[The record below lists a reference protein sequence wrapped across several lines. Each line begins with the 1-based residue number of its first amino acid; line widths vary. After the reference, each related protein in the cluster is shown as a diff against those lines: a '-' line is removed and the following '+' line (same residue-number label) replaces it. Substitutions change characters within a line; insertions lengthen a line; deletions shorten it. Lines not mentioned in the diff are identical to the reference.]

1 MSNQLFDL
9 HLAQTTPYPLGIE
22 IVRGEGIYL
31 YGPNHEQYIDFVS
44 GIGVNNLGHGQ
55 PEILAAIHEQVDRH
69 LHAMVYG
76 EYIQRSQTQAAEIL
90 VSMLPEQLD
99 CCYFV
104 NSGAEA
110 IEAAMKLVKRV
121 TGRTEIIAFQGAY
134 HGNTHGA
141 MSISYNEKKKG
152 AFRPLLPDVSFI
164 RLNHWDDLYL
174 ITTHTAGVFLETI
187 QGDAGIRIPNPL
199 FLHALR
205 ARCTEQGAMLVLD
218 EIQCGMGRTGKV
230 FAFEHYDIVPD
241 VLVLGKAL
249 GGGMPIG
256 CVVSQQK
263 MIAQLSFDPIL
274 GHISTFAGHPVACA
288 ASAAALR
295 IYRDSSIVDEVEQK
309 GAWIEQQLIDH
320 PLVKEIR
327 RKGFYFAIDLENE
340 QVVQQVVEKCLS
352 KGLITFWFLS
362 CPWSFR
368 IAPPLTIQQHEI
380 EESLSILKWAL
391 DASC

>member
-22 IVRGEGIYL
+22 IERGEGIYL
-31 YGPNHEQYIDFVS
+31 YGPNNEQYIDFVS

-152 AFRPLLPDVSFI
+152 AFRPLLPDVAFI
-164 RLNHWDDLYL
+164 RLNHWDDLSL

-199 FLHALR
+199 FLQALR

-230 FAFEHYDIVPD
+230 FAFEHYDIIPD

-256 CVVSQQK
+256 CVVSHQN

-288 ASAAALR
+288 AVAAALR
-295 IYRDSSIVDEVEQK
+295 IYRDSSIVEEVEGK
-309 GAWIEQQLIDH
+309 GAWIEEQLIDH

-368 IAPPLTIQQHEI
+368 IAPPLTIQQHEM
-380 EESLSILKWAL
+380 EECVSILKCAL

>member
-9 HLAQTTPYPLGIE
+9 HLAQTTPYPLSIE
-22 IVRGEGIYL
+22 IERGEGIYL
-31 YGPNHEQYIDFVS
+31 YGPNNDQYIDFVS

-152 AFRPLLPDVSFI
+152 AFRPLLPDVAFI
-164 RLNHWDDLYL
+164 RLNHWDDLSL

-199 FLHALR
+199 FLQALR

-288 ASAAALR
+288 AAAAALR
-295 IYRDSSIVDEVEQK
+295 IYRDSSIVEEVEGK
-309 GAWIEQQLIDH
+309 GAWIEEQLIDH

-368 IAPPLTIQQHEI
+368 IAPPLTIQQHEM
-380 EESLSILKWAL
+380 EECVSILKCAL

>member
-1 MSNQLFDL
+1 
-9 HLAQTTPYPLGIE
+9 
-22 IVRGEGIYL
+22 
-31 YGPNHEQYIDFVS
+31 
-44 GIGVNNLGHGQ
+44 
-55 PEILAAIHEQVDRH
+55 
-69 LHAMVYG
+69 
-76 EYIQRSQTQAAEIL
+76 
-90 VSMLPEQLD
+90 
-99 CCYFV
+99 
-104 NSGAEA
+104 
-110 IEAAMKLVKRV
+110 
-121 TGRTEIIAFQGAY
+121 
-134 HGNTHGA
+134 

-152 AFRPLLPDVSFI
+152 AFRPLLPDVAFI
-164 RLNHWDDLYL
+164 RLNHWDDLSL

-199 FLHALR
+199 FLQALR

-230 FAFEHYDIVPD
+230 FAFEHYDIIPD

-288 ASAAALR
+288 AAAAALR
-295 IYRDSSIVDEVEQK
+295 IYRDSSIVEEVEGK
-309 GAWIEQQLIDH
+309 GAWIEEQLIDH

-368 IAPPLTIQQHEI
+368 IAPPLTIQQHEM
-380 EESLSILKWAL
+380 EECVSILKCVL

>member
-22 IVRGEGIYL
+22 IERGEGIYL
-31 YGPNHEQYIDFVS
+31 YGPNNEQYIDFVS

-76 EYIQRSQTQAAEIL
+76 EYIQRSQSQAAEIL
-90 VSMLPEQLD
+90 VSMLPEHLD

-152 AFRPLLPDVSFI
+152 TFRPLLPDVAFI
-164 RLNHWDDLYL
+164 RLNHWDDLSL
-174 ITTHTAGVFLETI
+174 ITTQTAGVFLETI

-199 FLHALR
+199 FLQALR
-205 ARCTEQGAMLVLD
+205 KRCTEQGAMLVLD

-288 ASAAALR
+288 AAAAALR
-295 IYRDSSIVDEVEQK
+295 IYRDSSIVEEVEQK
-309 GAWIEQQLIDH
+309 GGWIEQQLIDH

-340 QVVQQVVEKCLS
+340 QVVQKVVEKCLS

-368 IAPPLTIQQHEI
+368 IAPPLTIQQHEM
-380 EESLSILKWAL
+380 EDCVSILKCAL

>member
-9 HLAQTTPYPLGIE
+9 HLAQTTPYPLGIDIE
-22 IVRGEGIYL
+22 RGEGIYL
-31 YGPNHEQYIDFVS
+31 YGPNNEQYIDFVS

-152 AFRPLLPDVSFI
+152 AFRPLLPDVAFI
-164 RLNHWDDLYL
+164 RLNHWDDLSL

-199 FLHALR
+199 FLQALR
-205 ARCTEQGAMLVLD
+205 ARCTEHGAMLVLD

-256 CVVSQQK
+256 CVVSQRK
-263 MIAQLSFDPIL
+263 LIAQLSFDPIL

-288 ASAAALR
+288 AAAAALR
-295 IYRDSSIVDEVEQK
+295 IYRDSSIVDEVEGK
-309 GAWIEQQLIDH
+309 GAWIEEQLIDH

-368 IAPPLTIQQHEI
+368 IAPPLTIQQDEL
-380 EESLSILKWAL
+380 EECVSILKCAL

>member
-1 MSNQLFDL
+1 MSNVLFDL

-22 IVRGEGIYL
+22 IERGEGIYL
-31 YGPNHEQYIDFVS
+31 FGPKNERYIDFVS

-121 TGRTEIIAFQGAY
+121 TGRTEIVAFQGAY

-141 MSISYNEKKKG
+141 MSISYNEKKKS
-152 AFRPLLPDVSFI
+152 AFRPLLPDVTFI
-164 RLNHWDDLYL
+164 RLNHWDDLSL
-174 ITTHTAGVFLETI
+174 ITTRTAGVFLETI

-199 FLHALR
+199 FLKALR
-205 ARCTEQGAMLVLD
+205 TRCTEQGAMLVLD

-241 VLVLGKAL
+241 VIVLGKAL

-256 CVVSQQK
+256 CLVGQRE

-288 ASAAALR
+288 AAAAALR
-295 IYRDSSIVDEVEQK
+295 IYRDSSIVEEVEGK
-309 GAWIEQQLIDH
+309 GAWIEEQLIDH

-340 QVVQQVVEKCLS
+340 HVVQQVVEKCLS

-368 IAPPLTIQQHEI
+368 IAPPLTIQQHEL
-380 EESLSILKWAL
+380 EECVGILKWAM
-391 DASC
+391 DTSC

>member
-1 MSNQLFDL
+1 
-9 HLAQTTPYPLGIE
+9 
-22 IVRGEGIYL
+22 
-31 YGPNHEQYIDFVS
+31 
-44 GIGVNNLGHGQ
+44 
-55 PEILAAIHEQVDRH
+55 
-69 LHAMVYG
+69 MVYG

-152 AFRPLLPDVSFI
+152 AFRPLLPDVAFI
-164 RLNHWDDLYL
+164 RLNHWDDLSL

-199 FLHALR
+199 FLQALR

-230 FAFEHYDIVPD
+230 FAFEHYDIIPD

-288 ASAAALR
+288 AAAAALR
-295 IYRDSSIVDEVEQK
+295 IYRDSSIVEEVEGK
-309 GAWIEQQLIDH
+309 GAWIEEQLIDH

-368 IAPPLTIQQHEI
+368 IAPPLTIQQHEM
-380 EESLSILKWAL
+380 EECVSILKCAL

>member
-22 IVRGEGIYL
+22 IERGEGIYL
-31 YGPNHEQYIDFVS
+31 YGPNNEQYIDFVS

-76 EYIQRSQTQAAEIL
+76 EYIQRSQSQAAEIL
-90 VSMLPEQLD
+90 VSMLPEHLD

-152 AFRPLLPDVSFI
+152 TFRPLLPDVAFI
-164 RLNHWDDLYL
+164 RLNHWDDLSL
-174 ITTHTAGVFLETI
+174 ITTQTAGVFLETI

-199 FLHALR
+199 FLQALR
-205 ARCTEQGAMLVLD
+205 KRCTEQGAMLVLD

-288 ASAAALR
+288 AAAAALR
-295 IYRDSSIVDEVEQK
+295 IYRDSSIVEEVEQK
-309 GAWIEQQLIDH
+309 GGWIEQQLIDH

-340 QVVQQVVEKCLS
+340 QVVQKVVEKCLS

-368 IAPPLTIQQHEI
+368 IAPPLTIQQHEM
-380 EESLSILKWAL
+380 EECVSILKCAL

>member
-1 MSNQLFDL
+1 MSNQLFNL

-22 IVRGEGIYL
+22 IERGEGIYL
-31 YGPNHEQYIDFVS
+31 YGPNNEQYIDFVS

-76 EYIQRSQTQAAEIL
+76 EYIQRSQSLAAEIL

-152 AFRPLLPDVSFI
+152 AFRPLLPDIAFI
-164 RLNHWDDLYL
+164 RLNHWDDLSL
-174 ITTHTAGVFLETI
+174 ITTKTAGVFLETI

-199 FLHALR
+199 FLQALR
-205 ARCTEQGAMLVLD
+205 TRCTEQGAMLVLD

-230 FAFEHYDIVPD
+230 FAFEHYGIVPD

-256 CVVSQQK
+256 CVVSNREK
-263 MIAQLSFDPIL
+263 IEQLSFDPIL
-274 GHISTFAGHPVACA
+274 GHISTFAGHPVAVA
-288 ASAAALR
+288 AAAAALR
-295 IYRDSSIVDEVEQK
+295 IYRDSDIVDSVEDK
-309 GAWIEQQLIDH
+309 GAWIESQLKGH

-340 QVVQQVVEKCLS
+340 KVVQQVVEKCLS

-368 IAPPLTIQQHEI
+368 IAPPLTIQQQEM
-380 EESLSILKWAL
+380 EECLNILKWAL
-391 DASC
+391 DQSC

>member
-22 IVRGEGIYL
+22 IERGEGIYL
-31 YGPNHEQYIDFVS
+31 YGPNNEQYIDFVS

-55 PEILAAIHEQVDRH
+55 PEICAAIHEQVDRH

-152 AFRPLLPDVSFI
+152 AFRPLLPDVAFI
-164 RLNHWDDLYL
+164 RLNHWDDLSL

-230 FAFEHYDIVPD
+230 FAFEHYDIIPD

-288 ASAAALR
+288 AAAAALR
-295 IYRDSSIVDEVEQK
+295 IYRDSSIVEEVEGK
-309 GAWIEQQLIDH
+309 GAWIEEQLIDH
-320 PLVKEIR
+320 PLVKELR

-368 IAPPLTIQQHEI
+368 IAPPLTIQQHEM
-380 EESLSILKWAL
+380 EECVSILKCAL

>member
-22 IVRGEGIYL
+22 IERGEGIYL
-31 YGPNHEQYIDFVS
+31 YGPNNEQYIDFVS

-90 VSMLPEQLD
+90 MSMLPEQLD

-152 AFRPLLPDVSFI
+152 AFRPLLPDVAFI
-164 RLNHWDDLYL
+164 RLNHWDDLSL

-199 FLHALR
+199 FLQALR

-230 FAFEHYDIVPD
+230 FAFEHYDIIPD

-256 CVVSQQK
+256 CVVSHQN

-288 ASAAALR
+288 AVAAALR
-295 IYRDSSIVDEVEQK
+295 IYRDSSIVEEVEGK
-309 GAWIEQQLIDH
+309 GAWIEEQLIDH

-368 IAPPLTIQQHEI
+368 IAPPLTIQQHEM
-380 EESLSILKWAL
+380 EECVSILKCAL

>member
-22 IVRGEGIYL
+22 IERGEGIYL
-31 YGPNHEQYIDFVS
+31 YGPNNEQYIDFVS

-76 EYIQRSQTQAAEIL
+76 EYIQRSQSQAAEIL
-90 VSMLPEQLD
+90 VSMLPEHLD

-152 AFRPLLPDVSFI
+152 TFRPLLPDVAFI
-164 RLNHWDDLYL
+164 RLNHWDDLSL
-174 ITTHTAGVFLETI
+174 ITTQTAGVFLETI

-199 FLHALR
+199 FLQALR
-205 ARCTEQGAMLVLD
+205 KRCTEQGAMLVLD

-256 CVVSQQK
+256 CMVSQQK

-288 ASAAALR
+288 AAAAALR
-295 IYRDSSIVDEVEQK
+295 IYRDSSIVEEVEQK
-309 GAWIEQQLIDH
+309 GGWIEQQLIDH

-340 QVVQQVVEKCLS
+340 QVVQKVVEKCLS

-368 IAPPLTIQQHEI
+368 IAPPLTIQQHEM
-380 EESLSILKWAL
+380 EECVSILKCAL

>member
-22 IVRGEGIYL
+22 IDRGEGIYL
-31 YGPNHEQYIDFVS
+31 YGPNNEQYIDFVS

-152 AFRPLLPDVSFI
+152 AFRPLLPDVAFI
-164 RLNHWDDLYL
+164 RLNHWDDLSL

-199 FLHALR
+199 FLQALR

-230 FAFEHYDIVPD
+230 FAFEHYDIIPD

-288 ASAAALR
+288 AAAAALR
-295 IYRDSSIVDEVEQK
+295 IYRDSSIVEEVEGK
-309 GAWIEQQLIDH
+309 GAWIEEQLIDH

-368 IAPPLTIQQHEI
+368 IAPPLTIQQHEM
-380 EESLSILKWAL
+380 EECVSILKCAL

>member
-22 IVRGEGIYL
+22 IERGEGIYL
-31 YGPNHEQYIDFVS
+31 YGPNNEQYIDFVS

-90 VSMLPEQLD
+90 MSMLPEQLD

-121 TGRTEIIAFQGAY
+121 TGRSEIIAFQGAY

-152 AFRPLLPDVSFI
+152 AFRPLLPDVAFI
-164 RLNHWDDLYL
+164 RLNHWDDLSL

-199 FLHALR
+199 FLQALR

-230 FAFEHYDIVPD
+230 FAFEHYDIIPD

-256 CVVSQQK
+256 CVVSHQN

-288 ASAAALR
+288 AVAAALR
-295 IYRDSSIVDEVEQK
+295 IYRDSSIVEEVEGK
-309 GAWIEQQLIDH
+309 GAWIEEQLIDH

-368 IAPPLTIQQHEI
+368 IAPPLTIQQHEM
-380 EESLSILKWAL
+380 EECVSILKCAL